1 MIKTISKPEVIGI
14 SFAIFAYLTFSL
26 LDTIQK
32 TLIIYYSVF
41 QILFIK
47 YFFTF
52 FYLSSS
58 LKEKKILSFI

>member
-1 MIKTISKPEVIGI
+1 MSKLLTRPETVGI
-14 SFAIFAYLTFSL
+14 VFAIVAYLCFSL

-47 YFFTF
+47 YFF
-52 FYLSSS
+52 
-58 LKEKKILSFI
+58 